1 MTKFSGTD
9 IFAAFLLKLAGQTIH
24 SFHSNF
30 AHQPRPNYLGQQ
42 ANDYLRHRLQTHTGG
57 LMISKFG
64 TYELK
69 AFLSFY
75 SHEKGLRKADIPH
88 LLRYQYVLFRNRRH
102 AMLHLSDNAG
112 FFPNDLSHGTRYA
125 QLVAED
131 WRQIDV
137 LGSYQKEETYPL
149 SLGTNPSIVRVD
161 LNGFYAPFLWKNP
174 WSSALKNKRVLVVH
188 PFTDSIR
195 HQYEHRE
202 ELFRNPDTLPQFKE
216 LLTLKAVQSIAGTPV
231 SFPDWFQALKWMKQ
245 EMDNLEYD
253 IALIGCGAYGMHLAA
268 HAKRQG
274 KVAIHLA
281 GMTQMLFGIY
291 GERWAHDPLFKSFI
305 LPSWIRPNSG
315 ERPQGAEQ
323 IENGC
328 YW

>member
-1 MTKFSGTD
+1 MTKFLGTD
-9 IFAAFLLKLAGQTIH
+9 IVAAFLLKLAGQTIH
-24 SFHSNF
+24 SFHPDF
-30 AHQPRPNYLGQQ
+30 AHQPRPNYVGQQ
-42 ANDYLRHRLQTHTGG
+42 ANDYLRHLLQTHTGG

-75 SHEKGLRKADIPH
+75 SHEMGLRKADIPH

-102 AMLHLSDNAG
+102 AMLRLSQNAG
-112 FFPNDLSHGTRYA
+112 FFPNHLALGTRYA

-149 SLGTNPSIVRVD
+149 SLGTNPSIVRID
-161 LNGFYAPFLWKNP
+161 LNGFYAPFLWRNP

-195 HQYEHRE
+195 NQYDHRE
-202 ELFRNPDTLPQFKE
+202 ELFRNPDTLPVLKE
-216 LLTLKAVQSIAGTPV
+216 LLTLKAVQSISGNPV
-231 SFPDWFQALKWMKQ
+231 SFSDWFQALNYMKQ
-245 EMDNLEYD
+245 EMDKLEYD

-274 KVAIHLA
+274 KIAIHLA

-291 GERWAHDPLFKSFI
+291 GERWAHDPLFKSYI
-305 LPSWIRPNSG
+305 LPSWIRPNSS

>member
-1 MTKFSGTD
+1 MVSIPGID
-9 IFAAFLLKLAGQTIH
+9 PLVAFLLKLAGQTIH
-24 SFHSNF
+24 SLQPNF
-30 AHQPRPNYLGQQ
+30 AHQPRPNYVGQQ
-42 ANDYLRHRLQTHTGG
+42 ANDYLRHRLQTDTGG

-75 SHEKGLRKADIPH
+75 SPEVGLRKADIPH
-88 LLRYQYVLFRNRRH
+88 LLRYQYVLFRNQKH
-102 AMLHLSDNAG
+102 AMRHLSDNAG
-112 FFPNDLSHGTRYA
+112 FFPNDLALGARYA

-149 SLGTNPSIVRVD
+149 SLRTNPSIVRVD
-161 LNGFYAPFLWKNP
+161 LNGYYAPFLWKNP
-174 WSSALKNKRVLVVH
+174 WSSALKDKRVLVIH
-188 PFTDSIR
+188 PFTASIR
-195 HQYEHRE
+195 NQYERRE
-202 ELFRNPDTLPQFKE
+202 ELFRNPDALPPFKQ
-216 LLTLKAVQSIAGTPV
+216 LLTLKSVQSIAKTKT
-231 SFPDWFQALKWMKQ
+231 SFSDWFQALDWMKQ
-245 EMDNLEYD
+245 EMDKLEYD
-253 IALIGCGAYGMHLAA
+253 VALIGCGAYGMHLAA
-268 HAKRQG
+268 HAKRKG

-291 GERWAHDPLFKSFI
+291 GERWANDPLFQSYI
-305 LPSWIRPNSG
+305 LPSWIRPNSA